1 MPRPS
6 SKTSS
11 YCNFEDFDLMVTI
24 MYFSPFI
31 LIDSRCQAT
40 VGNKIVWKCN
50 HLLDL
55 LSNPDILMDE
65 KEYRP
70 RRLGDDFVALGG
82 WEFSVSSTI
91 YAKAT
96 TDDVIRG
103 WKMFDDDMGRDIM
116 DRLVQPFFY
125 RTVQDAWFI

>member
-1 MPRPS
+1 
-6 SKTSS
+6 
-11 YCNFEDFDLMVTI
+11 MVTI

-40 VGNKIVWKCN
+40 VENKIVWKCN

-116 DRLVQPFFY
+116 DRLVQPFFTVLY
-125 RTVQDAWFI
+125 RMHGSSNIFK

>member
-1 MPRPS
+1 
-6 SKTSS
+6 
-11 YCNFEDFDLMVTI
+11 
-24 MYFSPFI
+24 
-31 LIDSRCQAT
+31 
-40 VGNKIVWKCN
+40 
-50 HLLDL
+50 
-55 LSNPDILMDE
+55 MDE

-82 WEFSVSSTI
+82 REFSVSSTI